1 MRPFKILG
9 IQQIAVG
16 GEDKKRLETFWV
28 DLLGLEKQER
38 LKAKRK
44 RRRRYTQNG

>member
-16 GEDKKRLETFWV
+16 GEDKKIRNV
-28 DLLGLEKQER
+28 LGG
-38 LKAKRK
+38 
-44 RRRRYTQNG
+44 YTWA

>member
-16 GEDKKRLETFWV
+16 GEDKKKIRNV
-28 DLLGLEKQER
+28 LGG
-38 LKAKRK
+38 
-44 RRRRYTQNG
+44 YTWA